1 MMFWQKEIE
10 NVSSTNIKKIV
21 FASNIFV
28 RNFKMVV
35 VMVKTDIITKVVLL
49 ATVVE
54 CGVVVVV
61 TGVVGI
67 GM

>member
-10 NVSSTNIKKIV
+10 NVSSTNIKKIM
-21 FASNIFV
+21 FTSKIFV

-54 CGVVVVV
+54 CGVVIMV
-61 TGVVGI
+61 TGAVGI